1 MLAALAQG
9 SHLGGDVRIIGMISP
24 HPTSRM
30 LTGRH
35 ARPRFRAVAGGHKHR
50 SFTTPLQN
58 GHPLVTIEGP
68 KDLRHPAAKTENAG
82 FHGFPK

>member
-9 SHLGGDVRIIGMISP
+9 SHLRGDVRKIGMISP

-35 ARPRFRAVAGGHKHR
+35 ARPRFRAVAGGNEDR
-50 SFTTPLQN
+50 SFTTPIQN
-58 GHPLVTIEGP
+58 GHPLIAIKGP
-68 KDLRHPAAKTENAG
+68 KDIRHPAAKIKNAG